1 MRRFLFSSAT
11 ILALTVTGCVTYQT
25 PAMRYGGPGPA
36 YGAPHPVV
44 VVAEPAF
51 MAFIPGLQIYFVPDI
66 SAEIFFYDGR
76 WYNHIGARWYWGIS
90 YRGPWN
96 FAEVRV
102 VPAPLRKLPRD
113 YRTRFRSG
121 RYRVPYEHWKERA
134 WETPPPDH
142 HRMPSFLYRVPG
154 PNVYVVPGV
163 SAEIVFY
170 NGGCTTASRAYGT
183 RVPAALGRGTS
194 SVRARSPENF
204 GSCLRITARG
214 PKSTSGFPMTSGRK
228 NTKRGRESAKTTRMI
243 KREFESLKLQA

>member
-170 NGGCTTASRAYGT
+170 NGGWYNRFKGIWYAGSSRTGPWNFIGEGKIPRKLWELPSDYRKRPEKYE
-183 RVPAALGRGTS
+183 RVPYDKW
-194 SVRARSPENF
+194 E
-204 GSCLRITARG
+204 
-214 PKSTSGFPMTSGRK
+214 KKHKKRK
-228 NTKRGRESAKTTRMI
+228 G
-243 KREFESLKLQA
+243 KREDDEDD